1 MVAVPEGV
9 LQWSALQGSVLQGS
23 VLQGSVLGAGANG
36 GDGVE
41 DDEDRVQDG
50 GRAAKRERP
59 RRRRGGDVSAVIG
72 GAGPRVH
79 GAPLAE
85 ALLAAPAATS
95 ASTPPNEL
103 RQRGTRQRYEQAMR
117 DFEAA
122 VADSPE
128 QRSMA
133 TADGAAT
140 GLATPP
146 LTPGGL
152 RA

>member
-9 LQWSALQGSVLQGS
+9 LQGSVLQGS

-140 GLATPP
+140 RLATPP

>member
-1 MVAVPEGV
+1 MLAFAERGGRKKCTALVSELSRHQNGV
-9 LQWSALQGSVLQGS
+9 QIALPVDSMSALSFHRSMKCAEERGS
-23 VLQGSVLGAGANG
+23 
-36 GDGVE
+36 
-41 DDEDRVQDG
+41 
-50 GRAAKRERP
+50 
-59 RRRRGGDVSAVIG
+59 
-72 GAGPRVH
+72 
-79 GAPLAE
+79 
-85 ALLAAPAATS
+85 
-95 ASTPPNEL
+95 
-103 RQRGTRQRYEQAMR
+103 RQRYEQAMR

-133 TADGAAT
+133 TAA